1 MIEKSKPLYK
11 KCFSIEYPG
20 KVDNLE
26 KSLET
31 LGGIGEIRRA
41 CLQEEELEEKKP
53 LELRLWPKNPYEH
66 PVQAR
71 PVKVHNLVLQLK
83 KKGKKEEK
91 EKEIEDT
98 ESFIEYRIIGIIK
111 KTYRFRDMIDFQYNT
126 HASNFIKMWNKS
138 IIPLEFE
145 SLDEFSISL
154 EEKDDPENLDLP
166 VPSVFSRTKIPHNY
180 WYRQNP
186 SLIKIQQ
193 DSKLKL
199 VNKSKAPRIWSISV
213 PWETETVP
221 AEPHVKLPNI
231 PEQNIQ
237 NILNLLKVLFEERP
251 IWTRR
256 AITYKVNEKD
266 SGMSVYLKYALAYVA
281 YHWRSGPWRDTY
293 VKYGVDPRTDQKYRF
308 FQTVSFTYRPSEN
321 LDNANLSPQEKEE
334 SNSPIFT
341 GQTLYQQ
348 TRIFQIIDITDC
360 LLVQLLGKIPL
371 RAKANFKNGWF
382 KSTLFDKFKLIMK
395 QKFKALSEGRIASD
409 LEFIKILERS
419 NDSSSSV
426 TDDEIDETKF
436 DTSLISQ
443 EPDSKVNLL
452 MKDFL
457 QKVGALDDDDF
468 YNDDDAFD
476 DDIFGDD

>member
-1 MIEKSKPLYK
+1 MAEKSFRTSSSSTFSK
-11 KCFSIEYPG
+11 KKNKEIDEIDSRIEY
-20 KVDNLE
+20 E
-26 KSLET
+26 
-31 LGGIGEIRRA
+31 
-41 CLQEEELEEKKP
+41 
-53 LELRLWPKNPYEH
+53 
-66 PVQAR
+66 
-71 PVKVHNLVLQLK
+71 
-83 KKGKKEEK
+83 
-91 EKEIEDT
+91 
-98 ESFIEYRIIGIIK
+98 IIGIIR
-111 KTYRFRDMIDFQYNT
+111 KTFRFRDIFDFQYNT
-126 HASNFIKMWNKS
+126 HASPFIKMWNRS
-138 IIPLEFE
+138 IVPLEFE
-145 SLDEFSISL
+145 SLNHFSISL
-154 EEKDDPENLDLP
+154 EEKDDPQNLDLP

-186 SLIKIQQ
+186 SLIKVQQ
-193 DSKLKL
+193 DSKPKL

-256 AITYKVNEKD
+256 AITYKVNKKD
-266 SGMSVYLKYALAYVA
+266 PGMSAYLKYALAYVA

-321 LDNANLSPQEKEE
+321 LDNTNLSPQEKEE

-348 TRIFQIIDITDC
+348 TRIFQILDITDC
-360 LLVQLLGKIPL
+360 LLIQLLEKIPL
-371 RAKANFKNGWF
+371 RTKANFKNGWF
-382 KSTLFDKFKLIMK
+382 KSTLFDKFKHIMK

-409 LEFIKILERS
+409 LEFIRILERS
-419 NDSSSSV
+419 NDASSSSF

-436 DTSLISQ
+436 DTSIISQ
-443 EPDSKVNLL
+443 EPDAKVNLL

-457 QKVGALDDDDF
+457 QKVGVLEDDDF

-476 DDIFGDD
+476 DDIFGED